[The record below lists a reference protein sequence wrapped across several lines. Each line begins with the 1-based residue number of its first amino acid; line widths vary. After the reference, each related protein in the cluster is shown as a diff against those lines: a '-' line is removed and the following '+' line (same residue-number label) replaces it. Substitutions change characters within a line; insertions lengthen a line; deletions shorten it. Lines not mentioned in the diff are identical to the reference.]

1 MPGGHMGAAEQWV
14 TIAAVL
20 LGALTTHLT
29 TYALERQRKKHELV
43 TRWDSKKL
51 EAYEGYVDSVRAC
64 IFLAVHLYECR
75 EGMRERDKPDAE
87 MLVEISEAGR
97 VRGRAFERIML
108 LAGDDV
114 VEAAHEL
121 NAVALQVD
129 WQATGKV
136 DGALEDWRERNRAA
150 FRAINEFHE
159 AARVDLGVDGRVSGE
174 RHPERDLLLPS
185 AQRDGDS
192 NGF

>member
-1 MPGGHMGAAEQWV
+1 MGSTEQWV

-29 TYALERQRKKHELV
+29 TYAMERQRKKHELV
-43 TRWDSKKL
+43 TRWDGKKL

-75 EGMRERDKPDAE
+75 EGLRERDRTDQEMLAE
-87 MLVEISEAGR
+87 MSEAGR
-97 VRGRAFERIML
+97 LRGRAFERIML

-136 DGALEDWRERNRAA
+136 DGTLEDWRERNRAA
-150 FRAINEFHE
+150 FRAINNFHE
-159 AARVDLGVDGRVSGE
+159 EARVDLGVDGRLSGE
-174 RHPERDLLLPS
+174 KHPERDLLLP
-185 AQRDGDS
+185 AARREDDRTAT
-192 NGF
+192 

>member
-1 MPGGHMGAAEQWV
+1 MGAAEQWV

-29 TYALERQRKKHELV
+29 TYAMERQRKKHELV

-75 EGMRERDKPDAE
+75 EGMRERDKPDSE
-87 MLVEISEAGR
+87 MLAEISEAGR

-136 DGALEDWRERNRAA
+136 AGALEDWRERNRAT
-150 FRAINEFHE
+150 FRAINDFHE

-185 AQRDGDS
+185 AQREGNS
-192 NGF
+192 NGS

>member
-1 MPGGHMGAAEQWV
+1 MGSAEQWV

-29 TYALERQRKKHELV
+29 TYAMERQRKKHELV

-75 EGMRERDKPDAE
+75 EGIRDRDKTDQEMLAE
-87 MLVEISEAGR
+87 MSEAGR
-97 VRGRAFERIML
+97 LRGRSFERIML
-108 LAGDDV
+108 LGGDDV

-129 WQATGKV
+129 WQASGKV
-136 DGALEDWRERNRAA
+136 DGTLEDWRERNRAA
-150 FRAINEFHE
+150 FRAINNFHE
-159 AARVDLGVDGRVSGE
+159 EARVDLGVDGSVSGE
-174 RHPERDLLLPS
+174 KHPERDLLLPS
-185 AQRDGDS
+185 ARREDDAS
-192 NGF
+192 NA

>member
-1 MPGGHMGAAEQWV
+1 MGTAEQWV

-20 LGALTTHLT
+20 LGAMTTHLT
-29 TYALERQRKKHELV
+29 TYAMERQRKKHELV

-75 EGMRERDKPDAE
+75 EGLRERDKPDQELMAE
-87 MLVEISEAGR
+87 MSEAGR
-97 VRGRAFERIML
+97 TRGRAFERIML

-121 NAVALQVD
+121 NAAALQVD
-129 WQATGKV
+129 WQANGKV
-136 DGALEDWRERNRAA
+136 DGSLEEWRERNRAA
-150 FRAINEFHE
+150 FRAINEFHGE
-159 AARVDLGVDGRVSGE
+159 ARKDLGVDGSVSGE
-174 RHPERDLLLPS
+174 KHPERDLLLPS
-185 AQRDGDS
+185 ARSEGGGQAS
-192 NGF
+192 

>member
-1 MPGGHMGAAEQWV
+1 MGSAEQWV

-29 TYALERQRKKHELV
+29 TYAMERQRKKHELV
-43 TRWDSKKL
+43 TRWDTKKL
-51 EAYEGYVDSVRAC
+51 EAYEGYIDSVRAC

-75 EGMRERDKPDAE
+75 EGLRERDKPDQELLAE
-87 MLVEISEAGR
+87 MSEAGR
-97 VRGRAFERIML
+97 TRGRAFERIML

-129 WQATGKV
+129 WQANGKV
-136 DGALEDWRERNRAA
+136 EGTLEEWRERNRAV
-150 FRAINEFHE
+150 FRAINAFHE
-159 AARVDLGVDGRVSGE
+159 SARVDLGVDGSVSGE
-174 RHPERDLLLPS
+174 QHPERDLLLPS
-185 AQRDGDS
+185 ARREDGAQAS
-192 NGF
+192 